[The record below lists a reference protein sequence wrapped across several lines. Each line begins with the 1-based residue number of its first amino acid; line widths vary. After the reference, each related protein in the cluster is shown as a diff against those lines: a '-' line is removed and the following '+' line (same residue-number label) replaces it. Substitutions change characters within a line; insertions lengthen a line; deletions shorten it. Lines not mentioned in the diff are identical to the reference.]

1 MTTNNNSRWSIGGR
15 SVGTICLAL
24 FLIGWGISFFIPALT
39 FAPGVLAV
47 LAVIAGLL
55 LLFG

>member
-1 MTTNNNSRWSIGGR
+1 MTSGSNRWSIGGR
-15 SVGTICLAL
+15 GIGTICLAL
-24 FLIGWGISFFIPALT
+24 FLIGWGISFFIPGLA

-47 LAVIAGLL
+47 LAVIAGIL

>member
-1 MTTNNNSRWSIGGR
+1 MADNNSRWSIGGR
-15 SVGTICLAL
+15 GIGTICLAL
-24 FLIGWGISFFIPALT
+24 FLIGFGISVFIPALT

-47 LAVIAGLL
+47 LAVIAGGL

>member
-1 MTTNNNSRWSIGGR
+1 MSNGNSRWSIGGR
-15 SVGTICLAL
+15 GIGTICLAL
-24 FLIGWGISFFIPALT
+24 FLIGFGISVFVPALT
-39 FAPGVLAV
+39 FAPAVLAA

>member
-1 MTTNNNSRWSIGGR
+1 MSNGNSRWSIGGR
-15 SVGTICLAL
+15 GIGTIALAL
-24 FLIGWGISFFIPALT
+24 FLIFFGASVFIPALSL
-39 FAPGVLAV
+39 APGILAG